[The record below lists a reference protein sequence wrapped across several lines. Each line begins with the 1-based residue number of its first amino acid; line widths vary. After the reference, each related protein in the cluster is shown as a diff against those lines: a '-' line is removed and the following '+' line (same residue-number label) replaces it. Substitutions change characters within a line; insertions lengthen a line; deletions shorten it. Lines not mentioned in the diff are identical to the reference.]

1 MDQYKGVMVY
11 CESAEGKLV
20 SVATELLGC
29 GKTLANDLGQE
40 LSATLIGYEM
50 KDLAQTA
57 ISFGADKVYVV
68 DHRMFKAY
76 QTESTLRAM
85 EKVAYQV
92 MPQIILMGQ
101 TSVGRDL
108 APRLAFR
115 LNTGLSMD
123 CIDLTIDPESKLLF
137 QTRPVFGGNAL
148 ATFICESF
156 PQVSTVRAKAM
167 SPLEPDAGRQ
177 GEIITL
183 ELGPDK
189 SAVRTKL
196 IERVKEEVPGVKLE
210 DADVV
215 VCGGR
220 GIGDTEGF
228 GELEKLAKILEGAVG
243 ATRPPCDNGWVST
256 GLQIGLTGKIVS
268 PDLYVGVAVSGS
280 SQHLTGCT
288 GAKNIIAINKDP
300 EANIFQV
307 ARFGVVGD
315 WKQVISGFMNA
326 SSREKG

>member
-1 MDQYKGVMVY
+1 MDQYEGVMVY

-20 SVATELLGC
+20 SVATEMLGC
-29 GKTLANDLGQE
+29 GKRLANDLGQE
-40 LSATLIGYEM
+40 LSATLIGSEM

-57 ISFGADKVYVV
+57 ISFGADKVYIT
-68 DHRMFKAY
+68 DHPMFKEY

-85 EKVAYQV
+85 EKVACQV
-92 MPQIILMGQ
+92 MPQIILLGQ

-148 ATFICESF
+148 ATFMCESF
-156 PQVSTVRAKAM
+156 PQMATVRAKAM
-167 SPLEPDAGRQ
+167 SPLESDAGRH
-177 GEIITL
+177 GEIITI
-183 ELGPDK
+183 EPGMDQP
-189 SAVRTKL
+189 SIRTKL

-210 DADVV
+210 EADVV

-243 ATRPPCDNGWVST
+243 ATRPPCDNGWVSP

-268 PDLYVGVAVSGS
+268 PDLYIGVAVSGS

-288 GAKNIIAINKDP
+288 GAKNIIAINKDA
-300 EANIFQV
+300 EANIFQL

>member
-1 MDQYKGVMVY
+1 MVY
-11 CESAEGKLV
+11 CESADGKLGA
-20 SVATELLGC
+20 VATEMLGC
-29 GKTLANDLGQE
+29 GKRLANDLGQE
-40 LSATLIGYEM
+40 LSATLIGSEV
-50 KDLAQTA
+50 KDLARIA

-68 DHRMFKAY
+68 DHPMFKEY
-76 QTESTLRAM
+76 QTESYLTAM
-85 EKVAYQV
+85 EKVACQV
-92 MPQIILMGQ
+92 MPQIILLGQ

-108 APRLAFR
+108 APRFAFK

-148 ATFICESF
+148 ATFMCESF
-156 PQVSTVRAKAM
+156 PQMATVRAKAM
-167 SPLEPDAGRQ
+167 SPLEPDAGRH
-177 GEIITL
+177 GEIITI
-183 ELGPDK
+183 EPGTDK
-189 SAVRTKL
+189 ATVRTTL

-210 DADVV
+210 EADVV

-228 GELEKLAKILEGAVG
+228 GELEKLAKALEGAVG
-243 ATRPPCDNGWVST
+243 ATRPPCDNGWVSP

-268 PDLYVGVAVSGS
+268 PDLYIGVAVSGS

-288 GAKNIIAINKDP
+288 GAKTIIAINKDP
-300 EANIFQV
+300 EANIFQS